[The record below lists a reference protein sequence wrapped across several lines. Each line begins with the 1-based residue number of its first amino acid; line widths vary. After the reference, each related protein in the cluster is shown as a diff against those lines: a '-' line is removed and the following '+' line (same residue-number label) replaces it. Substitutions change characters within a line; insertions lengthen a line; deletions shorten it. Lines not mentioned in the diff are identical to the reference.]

1 MCRIVVSIHRYAFTY
16 SYGYTGT
23 GYEAENS
30 FYEISSQFPQLNRYY
45 GLLAGP
51 VYTIPY
57 SLFGLVA
64 GKMSD
69 QVNRSMFLGFAV
81 ILASL
86 TIGAS
91 GITNSLLV
99 FAAMRV
105 LHGVFNT
112 STNPL
117 SFSLLSDYF
126 PEDKRTFGNSMIQ
139 AGNYI
144 GCGVSSLLIILISK
158 YGWR

>member
-1 MCRIVVSIHRYAFTY
+1 
-16 SYGYTGT
+16 
-23 GYEAENS
+23 
-30 FYEISSQFPQLNRYY
+30 
-45 GLLAGP
+45 
-51 VYTIPY
+51 
-57 SLFGLVA
+57 
-64 GKMSD
+64 
-69 QVNRSMFLGFAV
+69 MFLGFAV

-126 PEDKRTFGNSMIQ
+126 PEDKRTFGNSMI
-139 AGNYI
+139 
-144 GCGVSSLLIILISK
+144 
-158 YGWR
+158 